1 MRELTC
7 IICPNSCSLQ
17 IDEDLNVSGNLC
29 ERGRNFALQEMTDPK
44 RSLTTTVRANGLE
57 KKVIPVKTD
66 GEISK
71 GLIEEAMK
79 ILHRVVIDH
88 PVKAGDVIVENI
100 CNSHVN
106 VIVTVNTEEENRHE

>member
-17 IDEDLNVSGNLC
+17 IDDNLNVSGNLC

-44 RSLTTTVRANGLE
+44 RSLTTTVRAKGLD

-71 GLIEEAMK
+71 DMIQEAMK
-79 ILHRVVIDH
+79 VLHQIVIDH

-106 VIVTVNTEEENRHE
+106 VIATVNVQEEKK